1 MRYQFRNPDPLPRH
15 PPLICPK
22 IQIGDFLRELHETLL
37 SLESSTSTLDDV
49 LPAMDYILE
58 LFETKKVE
66 FKDDPVLGPCINS
79 GWSKL
84 VKYYEKTSDSP
95 AYVAALVLNPAYK
108 WEYID
113 KNWEQ
118 TWIQGARESVAGLWK
133 AKYRPSTT
141 LINQIDTPSSTKAS
155 NFNQWKQGKHA
166 SRYVF
171 TQAPK
176 ASLTSV

>member
-1 MRYQFRNPDPLPRH
+1 MDH
-15 PPLICPK
+15 
-22 IQIGDFLRELHETLL
+22 
-37 SLESSTSTLDDV
+37 V

-84 VKYYEKTSDSP
+84 VKYHEKTSDSP

-118 TWIQGARESVAGLWK
+118 DWMDTRGEGISC
-133 AKYRPSTT
+133 RPFEGKIST
-141 LINQIDTPSSTKAS
+141 QY
-155 NFNQWKQGKHA
+155 H
-166 SRYVF
+166 VH
-171 TQAPK
+171 
-176 ASLTSV
+176 

>member
-1 MRYQFRNPDPLPRH
+1 MLYQFWNLDPLPRH
-15 PPLICPK
+15 PPLICPQ

-118 TWIQGARESVAGLWK
+118 NWIQGARESVAGLWK

-141 LINQIDTPSSTKAS
+141 HINQIDTPGSTKVS

-171 TQAPK
+171 TQTRK
-176 ASLTSV
+176 ASLMSI

>member
-1 MRYQFRNPDPLPRH
+1 
-15 PPLICPK
+15 
-22 IQIGDFLRELHETLL
+22 
-37 SLESSTSTLDDV
+37 
-49 LPAMDYILE
+49 MDYILE
-58 LFETKKVE
+58 LFETRKVE

-118 TWIQGARESVAGLWK
+118 TWIQGAMESVAGLWK

-141 LINQIDTPSSTKAS
+141 HINQIDTPGSTKVS
-155 NFNQWKQGKHA
+155 NFNQWKQGKHVIKVCIYTDSQGFSHVYLEYQHQMETNTPA
-166 SRYVF
+166 IYAF
-171 TQAPK
+171 L
-176 ASLTSV
+176 LTMTLTTCVHGGSY

>member
-1 MRYQFRNPDPLPRH
+1 
-15 PPLICPK
+15 
-22 IQIGDFLRELHETLL
+22 
-37 SLESSTSTLDDV
+37 
-49 LPAMDYILE
+49 MDYILE

-118 TWIQGARESVAGLWK
+118 KLDTRSEGISC
-133 AKYRPSTT
+133 RPMEGKIST
-141 LINQIDTPSSTKAS
+141 QYYA
-155 NFNQWKQGKHA
+155 
-166 SRYVF
+166 Y
-171 TQAPK
+171 
-176 ASLTSV
+176 